1 MNEEMNSLD
10 RDLRKANEE
19 IELLHSKKRI
29 YSNAIEAEQKR
40 NNNTIARLKSRLEIN
55 QQQTTDL
62 ERSYFTLEEAEK
74 MHKKAF
80 KSLQQTNEV
89 QSNIIAAEHKKN
101 LNLQKALETVQTNCT
116 MIEGSK
122 KRKLGA
128 SSQQIKELKEHIN
141 TLNSSI
147 ASSLIRETQTLNRLR
162 DKYVKAKANCLSSNI
177 NKESWIDPSQKC
189 NCGSQPDSQ

>member
-1 MNEEMNSLD
+1 MSEEVDTQYHALK
-10 RDLRKANEE
+10 RANEE
-19 IELLHSKKRI
+19 IELLHSAKRI

-40 NNNTIARLKSRLEIN
+40 NNNTIARLKSRLDIN

-74 MHKKAF
+74 MQKKAF
-80 KSLQQTNEV
+80 KSLQNTNEV
-89 QSNIIAAEHKKN
+89 QSSIIAAEHKKN

-116 MIEGSK
+116 MIERSK
-122 KRKLGA
+122 KRKLGD

-162 DKYVKAKANCLSSNI
+162 DKYVKAKAICQSANI
-177 NKESWIDPSQKC
+177 NKETRNDPSQKC
-189 NCGSQPDSQ
+189 NCGTQPESN